1 MWEAR
6 WITIDR
12 NTLLRYNVGM
22 AKQMIMGNQAIAL
35 GALKAGVNLVAGY
48 PGTPSSEIIEFISKY
63 KEKTG
68 TYVEWSVNEKAAAEV
83 AAGASYAG
91 SRTMVT
97 MKQVGLNVAS
107 DPVMCLSYVGI
118 KGGMVIVVADDPGP
132 ISSQTEQDTRKFA
145 QFSKLPCLDPSTPG
159 EAYEMVQEAFELS
172 EKYNT
177 PVLLRPTTRV
187 DHAYESLEV
196 PELGP
201 CRKSGEFEKDSKRWV
216 IFPRASFLNHQR
228 IFERNEKVLPKAFS
242 ESKWNVVVEPA
253 AVVEPVETTQEGESL
268 PLARTALLATP
279 SPRGSA
285 PKTPEGL
292 CKGGF
297 DKLNH
302 RGGLAFAAG
311 GISYCYLMEA
321 LSLLNIKDIPVL
333 KIGTPYPFP
342 EPLAINFMQS
352 CDRIICFEEL
362 DPVIEESLLL
372 VAGRNH
378 LECSI
383 SGKLDCTVPP
393 AGELSVEIIKDVLYK
408 EILKQVQDDEDV
420 VVEPVETTLKKEPSL
435 AVVSTSSTTADSP
448 ALPVRP
454 PVLCAGCPHRGA
466 FYAVKQAM
474 KGKKTVYCG
483 DIGCYTLG
491 NAQPLDMTDTC
502 LCMGADITMAQGFY
516 HNEPDRYC
524 FSFIG
529 DSTFFASG
537 ITGVVNAVYNQAKQ
551 TICVLD
557 NSTTAMTGHQPHPGT
572 GVTMM
577 GQIVE
582 KISIEKILTA
592 IGVSPVITVDPF
604 DQKAAVEAVKTAS
617 ESKGVSAIIF
627 KAPCISIAAKVGCKL
642 PGPRTVDAEKCIGCR
657 KCINE
662 LGCPALR
669 VSLTENE
676 KGKKLVEIDKSLCTG
691 CGLCSQVCPT
701 KAIG

>member
-1 MWEAR
+1 MKLIYVALCVL
-6 WITIDR
+6 IDR
-12 NTLLRYNVGM
+12 NIYLRYNKHM

-63 KEKTG
+63 KDKTG

-91 SRTMVT
+91 SRTMIT

-107 DPVMCLSYVGI
+107 DPVMCLSYVGV

-132 ISSQTEQDTRKFA
+132 ISSQTEQDTRNYA
-145 QFSKLPCLDPSTPG
+145 QYSKLPCFDPSTPS

-187 DHAYESLEV
+187 DHAYESMEF

-201 CRKSGEFEKDSKRWV
+201 CRTPGVFEKDSARWV
-216 IFPRASFLNHQR
+216 IFPKASFNNHKR
-228 IFERNEKVLPKAFS
+228 IFDRNEKVLPDEFS
-242 ESKWNVVVEPA
+242 NSKWNSIVVPEA
-253 AVVEPVETTQEGESL
+253 LEG
-268 PLARTALLATP
+268 PQ
-279 SPRGSA
+279 
-285 PKTPEGL
+285 KI
-292 CKGGF
+292 
-297 DKLNH
+297 
-302 RGGLAFAAG
+302 AFAAG

-321 LSLLNIKDIPVL
+321 LSLLGMTNCSVL

-342 EPLAINFMQS
+342 KALAKKFLRDHDKVIV
-352 CDRIICFEEL
+352 FEEL
-362 DPVIEESLLL
+362 DPVIEENLIR
-372 VAGRNH
+372 VAG
-378 LECSI
+378 SATI
-383 SGKLDCTVPP
+383 KAAIKGKLDGTVPV
-393 AGELSVEIIKDVLYK
+393 AGELSVEIIKDVL
-408 EILKQVQDDEDV
+408 VSFPNNNDV
-420 VVEPVETTLKKEPSL
+420 SFPGLTRESLLERDCRVKPDNDTNSNSRNGNGVLAPS
-435 AVVSTSSTTADSP
+435 
-448 ALPVRP
+448 LPVRP

-516 HNEPDRYC
+516 HNEKDRYC

-537 ITGVVNAVYNQAKQ
+537 ITGVVNGVYNQAKQ

-577 GQIVE
+577 GEIVE
-582 KISIEKILTA
+582 KISIEKILQA
-592 IGVSPVITVDPF
+592 IGVSPVITVNPF

-617 ESKGVSAIIF
+617 EAPGVSAIIF
-627 KAPCISIAAKVGCKL
+627 KAPCIAIAQKVGWEKPHAL
-642 PGPRTVDAEKCIGCR
+642 TVDSAKCIGCR

-662 LGCPALR
+662 LGCPALS
-669 VSLTENE
+669 VSMSALRQAQGPQ
-676 KGKKLVEIDKSLCTG
+676 GKRLVEIDKSLCTG
-691 CGLCSQVCPT
+691 CGLCSQVCPVQ
-701 KAIG
+701 AIK